1 MTRTFP
7 SELGALAPHAQPLQD
22 RAGGGQELARL
33 AVSVLVLPL
42 SNTQDLL
49 IGTTE
54 LLSENLLPDGV
65 PADVEVAP
73 LLPEEVLV
81 SPPVGR
87 PDQDHWK
94 EVGPGRAVTED
105 PDQGVLDPSQ
115 GRGRQGRH
123 SPLRPRRVVQ
133 DHGSRYLRPLQLLQ
147 YEVFLMGKII
157 HNSQCSNQTDFNK
170 NPALGAGQ
178 VDEQDVPGEVGVVV
192 DVAAGLHRSE
202 QILYS
207 KGFISRHLVTLS
219 LPGLFSILENE
230 ETAPMMTRPTSLGF
244 SLFLEIMKT

>member
-1 MTRTFP
+1 
-7 SELGALAPHAQPLQD
+7 
-22 RAGGGQELARL
+22 
-33 AVSVLVLPL
+33 
-42 SNTQDLL
+42 
-49 IGTTE
+49 
-54 LLSENLLPDGV
+54 
-65 PADVEVAP
+65 
-73 LLPEEVLV
+73 
-81 SPPVGR
+81 
-87 PDQDHWK
+87 
-94 EVGPGRAVTED
+94 
-105 PDQGVLDPSQ
+105 
-115 GRGRQGRH
+115 
-123 SPLRPRRVVQ
+123 
-133 DHGSRYLRPLQLLQ
+133 
-147 YEVFLMGKII
+147 MGKII

-207 KGFISRHLVTLS
+207 KGYISRYLVTLS